1 MRRVDV
7 SRRLGLLGQ
16 LLLPSVL
23 SIILSIT
30 CVELWTI
37 RASKNA
43 LQVQLDHGLAASMA
57 LLKSTLAPL
66 GTEWSRD
73 AAGRLQLG
81 SVLLASQNELVDRAA
96 AAIGGVATIFD
107 GDVRVAT
114 NVRNADGSRAAGTR
128 LMDPAVRTAVL
139 QEGKSF
145 RGPAMVLGKP
155 YFALYE
161 PIRDP
166 SNTIIGV
173 LFTGKAAAEID
184 RGVTLILRDGVLIGL
199 VMTALFA
206 TVQVWLMVR
215 TLRPLNRLTQ
225 AVRLVAHGDLSS
237 QVPETARSD
246 QIGAVAQAVQMLKE
260 EAKAKFALEIEAAAQ
275 RERAEAERA
284 QREAQAIQ
292 AAAIQA
298 GVTRSLAAA
307 LARLAQG
314 DVTCIIADRFPAGYE
329 ELQANFN
336 QAVSQMQELLRGLVA
351 NGDVIRSGTDDIAT
365 AADDLSRRTEQQAAS
380 LEQTAA
386 ALDEVTATV
395 RKTATGA
402 SQARDIVAA
411 TRADAL
417 ESGRVVQNAQEA
429 MASIEASSR
438 QIGQII
444 GVIDEIAF
452 QTNLLALNAG
462 VEAARAG
469 EAGRGFAVVASEVR
483 ALAQRSAGAA
493 KEIKALVAASAAQVG
508 SGVKLVS
515 ETGQTLT
522 RMAAQVADVTSVV
535 TDIAAS
541 TEHQAIALAEVNKA
555 INQMDSFTQQNAAMV
570 GESTAAS
577 RALAQESE
585 KLARMISRFTLTAAA
600 DAAIPAR
607 RAA

>member
-1 MRRVDV
+1 MPSVGRFRRF
-7 SRRLGLLGQ
+7 GLLGQ
-16 LLLPSVL
+16 LLLPSAL
-23 SIILSIT
+23 SIFLSVT
-30 CVELWTI
+30 CVELWTV
-37 RASKNA
+37 RASKTA
-43 LQVQLDHGLAASMA
+43 LEVQLDHGLAASMA

-73 AAGRLQLG
+73 AAGHLQLG
-81 SVLLASQNELVDRAA
+81 GVLLTSQNELVDRAA
-96 AAIGGVATIFD
+96 VAIGGVATIFD

-114 NVRNADGSRAAGTR
+114 NVRNPDGSRAAGTK
-128 LMDPAVRTAVL
+128 LIDPAVRTAVL
-139 QEGKSF
+139 QEGKPF

-155 YFALYE
+155 YFAIYE
-161 PIRDP
+161 PVKDR
-166 SNTIIGV
+166 SNNIIGI
-173 LFTGKAAAEID
+173 LFTGKAATEID
-184 RGVTLILRDGVLIGL
+184 DGVSLILRDGVLIGL
-199 VMTALFA
+199 VMTGLFA

-215 TLRPLNRLTQ
+215 ALRPLNRLTQ
-225 AVRLVAHGDLSS
+225 AVRLVARGDLRS

-246 QIGAVAQAVQMLKE
+246 QIGAMAQAVQVLKE
-260 EAKAKFALEIEAAAQ
+260 EAKAKLALEAEAAAQ
-275 RERAEAERA
+275 RGRAEAEQV
-284 QREAQAIQ
+284 QREAQAVQ
-292 AAAIQA
+292 AATIQA
-298 GVTRSLAAA
+298 GVTSCLASA

-314 DVTCIIADRFPAGYE
+314 DVTCIIADGFPAGYE
-329 ELQANFN
+329 ELRANFN
-336 QAVSQMQELLRGLVA
+336 QAVGQLQELLHGIVA
-351 NGDVIRSGTDDIAT
+351 NGDVIRSGTDNIAT
-365 AADDLSRRTEQQAAS
+365 AADDLSRRTEQQAAN

-386 ALDEVTATV
+386 ALDEITATV
-395 RKTATGA
+395 RKTASGA
-402 SQARDIVAA
+402 AQARDIVAA

-417 ESGRVVQNAQEA
+417 QSGKVVQNAQEA
-429 MASIEASSR
+429 MTSIERSSR
-438 QIGQII
+438 EIGQII

-469 EAGRGFAVVASEVR
+469 DAGRGFAVVASEVR

-522 RMAAQVADVTSVV
+522 RMAAQVAEVTAVV

-541 TEHQAIALAEVNKA
+541 TEEQAIALAEVNKA

-577 RALAQESE
+577 RAVAQESE
-585 KLARMISRFTLTAAA
+585 ELARMISRFTLTAAA
-600 DAAIPAR
+600 DAAAPPR